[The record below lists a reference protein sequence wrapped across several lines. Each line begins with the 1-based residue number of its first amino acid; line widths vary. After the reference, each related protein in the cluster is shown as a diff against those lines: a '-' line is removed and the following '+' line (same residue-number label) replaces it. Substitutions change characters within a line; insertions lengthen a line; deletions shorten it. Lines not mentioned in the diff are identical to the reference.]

1 MNDDPVIRQRNI
13 WLRGLWMVVM
23 GLAYQLAGTLLFFLA
38 FVQFVLTLINGTP
51 NPRLM
56 ALGRS
61 LGRYQGQIVN
71 FVSFADEQLP
81 FPFSDWPA
89 GVAGTEEA
97 HLQQ

>member
-1 MNDDPVIRQRNI
+1 MNDARFTPQRTI

-38 FVQFVLTLINGTP
+38 FVQFVLTLIHGTP
-51 NPRLM
+51 NPRLRD
-56 ALGRS
+56 LGRS
-61 LGRYQGQIVN
+61 LGRYQGQIAN

-89 GVAGTEEA
+89 GVAGTEES